1 MLVDWVCC
9 SVVLIFHY
17 EYVQYSHHLLFLQHS
32 TERTVPNA
40 FLANFEQA
48 TTRMPLFA
56 KTAALVFI
64 KMHTAKQLVFLACP
78 ENLVTMKESKNAKIV
93 ALIPT
98 PTLLK

>member
-1 MLVDWVCC
+1 LF
-9 SVVLIFHY
+9 LIFRF
-17 EYVQYSHHLLFLQHS
+17 EYVQYSHFLLLFFFFFFSSTFQHS

-64 KMHTAKQLVFLACP
+64 KMHTVRPLAFLASP